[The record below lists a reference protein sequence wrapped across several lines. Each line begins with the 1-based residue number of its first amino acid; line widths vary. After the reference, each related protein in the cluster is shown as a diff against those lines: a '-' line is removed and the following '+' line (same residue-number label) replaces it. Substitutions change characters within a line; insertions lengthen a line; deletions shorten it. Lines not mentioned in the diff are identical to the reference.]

1 MIIQSK
7 LSYVEEEKLLRVL
20 IKYKVVIRL
29 MSTDIKYISPF
40 ICMYQFLVEEKGKS
54 MVEHQRRFNPKIE

>member
-7 LSYVEEEKLLRVL
+7 LSCVEKENLLRVL

-29 MSTDIKYISPF
+29 MSTHIKYISPF
-40 ICMYQFLVEEKGKS
+40 ICMYQILVEENDKS
-54 MVEHQRRFNPKIE
+54 MVEHQRRFNLKIE